1 MSRERERIF
10 NKTQPGDMRIIQAAS
25 RRWSTAKTGAA
36 FLAAMMGGAAIN
48 SAVVAKSDDPVA
60 EAAAVVAAHADSPK
74 FWAPPAFDISSARG
88 KTVWWIGDQT
98 QNILQ
103 QWAEAGADAAKVA
116 GLKFHL
122 FDPGSSVAEH
132 VRAFNLAIAAKAD
145 AIVLG
150 DGYPAVAFSAQVAD
164 AKKHGIPV
172 FSLVSHPFGADTD
185 PKVDGLVAD
194 VSYNYP
200 EAGKLLADW
209 FVADLKG
216 KGRALIISLKGIPSG
231 DWQIDGFKDEL
242 KRLGTEAS
250 YVEASSTFGPSE
262 QTDIINVV
270 STAIL
275 RDPAI
280 TYVIPPFDS
289 MALFA
294 QTGLAQ
300 LGPAGA
306 KVKTAGFN
314 TILPQMTNLQR
325 GGTPFKIDLGGPNVW
340 LGYAAIDDV
349 LRALTGQPI
358 IHDYKIGY
366 RIFDHNNVQG
376 LNLAKE
382 DDRNWY
388 GIDYGASFKP
398 VWKLQ

>member
-1 MSRERERIF
+1 MTIDATTWRRKATAVGGWIF
-10 NKTQPGDMRIIQAAS
+10 AAY
-25 RRWSTAKTGAA
+25 
-36 FLAAMMGGAAIN
+36 LGGAAIAGPAYAN
-48 SAVVAKSDDPVA
+48 NETAAA
-60 EAAAVVAAHADSPK
+60 EAAAIIAAHADSPK
-74 FWAPPAFDISSARG
+74 FWAPPSFDISSARG
-88 KTVWWIGDQT
+88 KTVWWIADQT

-116 GLKFHL
+116 GLNFHL

-145 AIVLG
+145 VIVLG

-164 AKKHGIPV
+164 AQKHGIPV
-172 FSLVSHPFGADTD
+172 FSLVSHPFGADTE
-185 PKVDGLVAD
+185 PKVAGLVAD

-209 FVADLKG
+209 FVADSKG
-216 KGRALIISLKGIPSG
+216 KGRALIVYLKGIPSG
-231 DWQIDGFKDEL
+231 DWELEGFKDEL
-242 KRLGTEAS
+242 KRLGAETS
-250 YVEASSTFGPSE
+250 FVEASTNFGPSE
-262 QTDIINVV
+262 QADTVNVV

-275 RDPAI
+275 RDPSI
-280 TYVIPPFDS
+280 GYVIPPFDS
-289 MALFA
+289 QALFA

-300 LGPAGA
+300 LGPTGA
-306 KVKTAGFN
+306 KIKTAGFN

-325 GGTPFKIDLGGPNVW
+325 GGTPLKIDLGGPNVW
-340 LGYAAIDDV
+340 LGYAAIDNA

-366 RIFDHNNVQG
+366 RVFDHNNVQG
-376 LNLAKE
+376 LDLSKE
-382 DDRNWY
+382 DDQNWY
-388 GIDYGASFKP
+388 GIDYGALFKP

>member
-1 MSRERERIF
+1 MWIDE
-10 NKTQPGDMRIIQAAS
+10 K
-25 RRWSTAKTGAA
+25 RWCGNAIKTGSRVFAA
-36 FLAAMMGGAAIN
+36 GLWGVTIATSAIAAGDDAA
-48 SAVVAKSDDPVA
+48 VA
-60 EAAAVVAAHADSPK
+60 EAAAVIAAHAESPK
-74 FWAPPAFDISSARG
+74 FWAPPSFNTSSARG
-88 KTVWWIGDQT
+88 KTVWWIADQT

-103 QWAEAGADAAKVA
+103 QWAEAGSDAAKVA
-116 GLKFHL
+116 GLNFHL

-209 FVADLKG
+209 FVADSKG
-216 KGRALIISLKGIPSG
+216 KGRALIIYLKGIPSG
-231 DWQIDGFKDEL
+231 DWELEGFKDEL

-250 YVEASSTFGPSE
+250 FTEASTNFGPSE
-262 QTDIINVV
+262 QADTVNVV

-275 RDPAI
+275 RDPSI
-280 TYVIPPFDS
+280 GYVIPPFDS
-289 MALFA
+289 QALFA

-300 LGPAGA
+300 LGPSGA
-306 KVKTAGFN
+306 KIKTAGFN

-325 GGTPFKIDLGGPNVW
+325 GGTPLKIDLGGPNVW

-349 LRALTGQPI
+349 LRALTGQPV

-366 RIFDHNNVQG
+366 RVFDHKNVQG
-376 LNLAKE
+376 LNLSKE
-382 DDRNWY
+382 DDQNWY
-388 GIDYGASFKP
+388 GIDYGALFKP
-398 VWKLQ
+398 VWQLQ